1 MKFFSLDSPI
11 IRFLGWIADLILLNL
26 MWILYSLP
34 IITMGAST
42 AALYTVAY
50 QINTDSCSNLFK
62 TFHKA
67 FRENFKKATPIFF
80 LLLATA
86 VALAFLELQFLPI
99 AAKTSVLFYVAYLI
113 PFVLFLMS
121 ASMVFPLIA
130 RFENTIFGTLRNA
143 FLIAVGHFPTAL
155 LMTLIHLIPVILL
168 FISPVILFAT
178 GIAWIFAGASFTA
191 CLNSLLAGRV
201 LKKFLPQEENQ
212 ATGENS

>member
-11 IRFLGWIADLILLNL
+11 IRFLSWITDLILLNL
-26 MWILYSLP
+26 LWILYSLP
-34 IITMGAST
+34 VVTMGAST

-50 QINTDSCSNLFK
+50 KLNTDSCSGLFK

-80 LLLATA
+80 LLLAAA
-86 VALAFLELQFLPI
+86 VVLVFLELQFLPI

-113 PFVLFLMS
+113 PFVLFMMS

-143 FLIAVGHFPTAL
+143 FLIAIGHFPTAL
-155 LMTLIHLIPVILL
+155 LMAIVHLIPVILL
-168 FISPVILFAT
+168 FVSPTILLAT
-178 GIAWIFAGASFTA
+178 GIVWVFAGASFTA
-191 CLNSLLAGRV
+191 CLNSLLAGKV
-201 LKKFLPQEENQ
+201 LKKFLPSEENQ
-212 ATGENS
+212 VVNENS